1 MRIVLLG
8 YLLVG
13 ILYAMINAIRSWIV
27 NEHYRKE
34 GFIFYLTAIALNVF
48 LWPVILFCDMY
59 SDE

>member
-13 ILYAMINAIRSWIV
+13 ILYAMINAIRNWIV

-34 GFIFYLTAIALNVF
+34 GIILYLTTIALTVF
-48 LWPVILFCDMY
+48 LWPIIMFCDMY
-59 SDE
+59 DE